1 MVLRITVR
9 KRLMSVAKMLRNEA
23 ECKEYMEKDR
33 KYGKLKDNK
42 KTICYAQTVARRHFE
57 IFS

>member
-1 MVLRITVR
+1 MTLIR

-33 KYGKLKDNK
+33 KYGKLKNNK
-42 KTICYAQTVARRHFE
+42 KTICYDQTVA
-57 IFS
+57 